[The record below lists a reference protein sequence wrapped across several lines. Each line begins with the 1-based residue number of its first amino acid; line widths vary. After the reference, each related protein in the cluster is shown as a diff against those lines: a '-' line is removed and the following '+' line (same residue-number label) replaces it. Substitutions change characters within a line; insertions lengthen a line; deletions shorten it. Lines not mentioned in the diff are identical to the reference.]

1 MDVIHQAE
9 HRALQT
15 VSPDQSSTAEV
26 RGWIGE
32 RTVRVLE
39 VTDDWALV
47 QPWDEPRT
55 WELVRADLVVVVHA
69 RRAVLGDPEVKA

>member
-1 MDVIHQAE
+1 M
-9 HRALQT
+9 
-15 VSPDQSSTAEV
+15 SPDQPSTAEV
-26 RGWIGE
+26 RGWIGK

-55 WELVRADLVVVVHA
+55 WELVRADLVVVEHA
-69 RRAVLGDPEVKA
+69 RRAPLGDPEVKA